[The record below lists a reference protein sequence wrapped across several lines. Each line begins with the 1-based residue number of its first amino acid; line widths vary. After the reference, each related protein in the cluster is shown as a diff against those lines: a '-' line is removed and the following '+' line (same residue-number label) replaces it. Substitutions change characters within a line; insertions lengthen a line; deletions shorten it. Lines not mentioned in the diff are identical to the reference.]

1 MNIKGIF
8 RKPERFTNYDPDSPA
23 ERAARKWDEREGE
36 IVVQNQNLRLLLA
49 GMMVVAICLTGG
61 LVYKSMASAVMPYV
75 VEVDTTTGAVR
86 NIGTVA
92 ASAEYTPGEAVYKY
106 FLAKFLKNTR
116 EIPLDPV
123 VYKEN
128 LTTAYGYLTKD
139 ASTKLQTMLRTER
152 TTEKF
157 GHQTVQINVS
167 TILPM
172 EGGHSYQIRWTEE
185 EFIIGTG
192 EKTITPGSH
201 QEGKFIAEAEVL
213 GRFFASSVSKVHGS
227 SSAGL
232 PLLPSGWREK
242 YLVGTSPD
250 EMVESGQGDS

>member
-106 FLAKFLKNTR
+106 FLARWCTR
-116 EIPLDPV
+116 
-123 VYKEN
+123 K
-128 LTTAYGYLTKD
+128 
-139 ASTKLQTMLRTER
+139 
-152 TTEKF
+152 
-157 GHQTVQINVS
+157 
-167 TILPM
+167 ILP
-172 EGGHSYQIRWTEE
+172 RL
-185 EFIIGTG
+185 TG
-192 EKTITPGSH
+192 ISPRM
-201 QEGKFIAEAEVL
+201 L
-213 GRFFASSVSKVHGS
+213 PRSSRPCSARNAPRK
-227 SSAGL
+227 SSAIRRYRSMFPPSCPWREATPIRSAGQRKNSSLAQGKRPSPLTAAFL
-232 PLLPSGWREK
+232 PCRPFGARTRNSLPSIPSAF
-242 YLVGTSPD
+242 TSRI
-250 EMVESGQGDS
+250 SLGQRMLQH